1 MRRPTVNYNKESDVW
16 RRRQGFNVPHWC
28 QTCGK
33 WTQGDAKS
41 VALHES
47 QEGHK
52 ARVRRK
58 LDDAAWR
65 RDVQSGAASS
75 GGAVKPA
82 VDETRVP
89 PVVLRPTDC
98 FGQYAV
104 RASVYLEGQ
113 WHEDAIVMQSA
124 KLQIAMPDDDDDDGE
139 PGDWVDCRLESTRQ
153 VLDQT
158 NEFRSYLHTV
168 VVKTEDGGEHGYEV
182 GPDALRL
189 KAPEPPPEQP
199 AWVAATSSPAAEEDA
214 AAELTA
220 ATRAWAAEDAAAAK
234 PVEMYKGVALVDE
247 VSAAL
252 TPSTAPAAAAGVGII
267 RRASVKKPR
276 VTRADDYV

>member
-1 MRRPTVNYNKESDVW
+1 MRRPNVNYNKESDVW

-41 VALHES
+41 IALHES

-65 RDVQSGAASS
+65 RDVQSGS
-75 GGAVKPA
+75 GSGSGAKPA
-82 VDETRVP
+82 ADDASRRGVP
-89 PVVLRPTDC
+89 AVVLRPTDC

-104 RASVYLEGQ
+104 RTNVYLEGL
-113 WHEDAIVMQSA
+113 WHEDALAMQSA
-124 KLQIAMPDDDDDDGE
+124 KLQIAMPDDDDGE

-158 NEFRSYLHTV
+158 HEFRSYLHTV
-168 VVKTEDGGEHGYEV
+168 VVRTDDGGEQAYEV

-189 KAPEPPPEQP
+189 VAPEPPPEQP
-199 AWVAATSSPAAEEDA
+199 AWVAVSTTTTSPSEADA
-214 AAELTA
+214 AAA
-220 ATRAWAAEDAAAAK
+220 AMTLAWAAEDAQ